1 MASWLETYAPRQFQ
15 ELAMEESIKTNLQKV
30 SIQANPP
37 HLILA
42 GPEGVGKTVAW
53 RLVARQILGP
63 SWKATTHVLQA
74 RDLARS
80 AGAMSTFEEFLRP
93 EGSQSS
99 DTLAGRSSLDSFF
112 DNLTEAVE
120 GDIAPAGAENSE
132 LNSNID
138 RKVSRII
145 VIEDADY
152 LGPIRQPYLRRMME
166 STSATSRFIFTAR
179 SPSRIIDALRS
190 RTKQIRI
197 SSASKQI
204 ITDRLQIISDS
215 ENLKPV
221 RGILGDIA
229 HVSNGN
235 LRRAVFLLELLGKT
249 NQLNDRKNLQ
259 NVVAATT
266 LVGVQQVI
274 EEALRG
280 RIHDWSWEK
289 EGGKNKRVLKGALGQ
304 LDQVMNEHALDAE
317 DVILH
322 IHKLLTTGRLLLEE
336 NMLCQLLDALAKCDV
351 RIQTSTFGRIQ
362 LEEFLHQVKEISLS
376 TSN

>member
-317 DVILH
+317 DVVLH

-376 TSN
+376 ASN

>member
-132 LNSNID
+132 LNSNLD

-317 DVILH
+317 DVVLH

-376 TSN
+376 ASN

>member
-317 DVILH
+317 DVVLH

-351 RIQTSTFGRIQ
+351 RIQTSTFGRLH

-376 TSN
+376 ASN

>member
-249 NQLNDRKNLQ
+249 DQLNDRKNLQ

-280 RIHDWSWEK
+280 RIHDWAWEK

-317 DVILH
+317 DVVLH

-362 LEEFLHQVKEISLS
+362 LEEFLHQVKEISQS
-376 TSN
+376 ASN